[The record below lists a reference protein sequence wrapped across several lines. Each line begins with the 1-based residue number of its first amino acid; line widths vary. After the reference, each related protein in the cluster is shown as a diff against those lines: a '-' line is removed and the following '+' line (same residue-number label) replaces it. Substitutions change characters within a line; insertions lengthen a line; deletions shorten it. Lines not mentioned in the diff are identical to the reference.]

1 MLSFA
6 GGDRHP
12 HPEAEGEP
20 NAEADHR
27 RLDPGPAEVVA
38 RVQVSHQAS
47 PSTNLGTVSQS
58 TTSKP

>member
-47 PSTNLGTVSQS
+47 SPEH
-58 TTSKP
+58 